1 MIMTD
6 GSQVS
11 AGNGKIAQTRTGDEL
26 RISVTISS
34 ATFEAAT
41 PSALENCESCAH

>member
-6 GSQVS
+6 RSQVS
-11 AGNGKIAQTRTGDEL
+11 AGKGKIAETRTGDEL
-26 RISVTISS
+26 RISVTISNV
-34 ATFEAAT
+34 TFEAAM